1 MSTSFTLTTTYP
13 PAVVLHSTAPRGP
26 LANIINLMQEIAPAT
41 PRTMRRIRTNIQA
54 GMNEVN
60 GLLTTKDRQI
70 ADLINQAHAARRP
83 RKTSPPPS
91 PPIWPLSKNAHG
103 LQVIKRI
110 TVGVI
115 VNCTILA
122 IWLHS
127 PDTQL
132 QATGDTTHINYSA
145 RLIME
150 RRVLPDCNDFD
161 NEELTGDRLAECEDR
176 NEACAIFRNA
186 WGSAHT
192 AGPSTHRSRD
202 QAGPLTPPRRSSP
215 HHSPLLSPLVAG
227 YRSAAE

>member
-54 GMNEVN
+54 GMNELMPPAVRGN
-60 GLLTTKDRQI
+60 VAATIVRRASTT
-70 ADLINQAHAARRP
+70 P
-83 RKTSPPPS
+83 R

-145 RLIME
+145 RLS
-150 RRVLPDCNDFD
+150 RPFD
-161 NEELTGDRLAECEDR
+161 T
-176 NEACAIFRNA
+176 
-186 WGSAHT
+186 S
-192 AGPSTHRSRD
+192 P
-202 QAGPLTPPRRSSP
+202 PLVPTPFAVVVPPRRTGATSGSTQR
-215 HHSPLLSPLVAG
+215 G
-227 YRSAAE
+227 AAKELWR